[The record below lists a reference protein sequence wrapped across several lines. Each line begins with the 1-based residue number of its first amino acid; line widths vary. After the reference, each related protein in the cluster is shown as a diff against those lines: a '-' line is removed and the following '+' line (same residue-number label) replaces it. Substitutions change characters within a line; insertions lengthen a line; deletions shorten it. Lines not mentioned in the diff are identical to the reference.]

1 MSTRLQKA
9 APVFAML
16 LFGLLLAC
24 VLGLVQLGS
33 GLYKALALGQQSNDA
48 ARSSLRYLSTRVRG
62 ADRLDALRLAEG
74 PEGVA
79 LILAEGEEEGGYE
92 TRIYLYQGSLL
103 EDYAP
108 AGSPLA
114 PQEAR
119 PVAST
124 SCFEAQLSE
133 PGLLR
138 LTTGEGTAWVAM
150 RSGEGRWP
158 HATA

>member
-1 MSTRLQKA
+1 MGSRLQKA

-33 GLYKALALGQQSNDA
+33 GLYKALAQGQQSNDA
-48 ARSSLRYLSTRVRG
+48 ARSSLSYLSTRVRSG
-62 ADRLDALRLAEG
+62 DRLGALRLGEG

-79 LILAEGEEEGGYE
+79 LILTESAEEGGYE
-92 TRIYLYQGSLL
+92 TRIYLYQGNLM

-114 PQEAR
+114 PSEAQ
-119 PVAST
+119 PVANT
-124 SCFEAQLSE
+124 GCFEAEFAQ

-138 LTTGEGTAWVAM
+138 FTTGEGTAWVAL

-158 HATA
+158 YATA